1 MPEPCH
7 YWTQRFPVAT
17 LTLVEHEGEIVLCSF
32 GQDIRLL
39 RPYVKQYFPGA
50 RLVKDRGP
58 LAAALQQLKEYF
70 EKKRTVFD
78 IPLSMHG
85 TPFQLRVW
93 KQLLKVKFGDTA
105 SYLDLARALGNR
117 NLVRAIG
124 GAMGANPIAIIV
136 PCHRVIGASGKLVG
150 YGGGV
155 DVKERLLRLEGS
167 FLI

>member
-1 MPEPCH
+1 MDICH

-17 LTLVEHEGEIVLCSF
+17 LTLVEHGGEIVMCSF

-39 RPYVKQYFPGA
+39 RPFVKQYFPGA
-50 RLVKDRGP
+50 KLVKDRAP
-58 LAAALQQLKEYF
+58 LAKALAQLKEYF
-70 EKKRTVFD
+70 DQKRSTFD
-78 IPLSMHG
+78 LPLAMHG

-93 KQLLKVKFGDTA
+93 KQLMKVKFGETA

-117 NLVRAIG
+117 HLVRAVG

-136 PCHRVIGASGKLVG
+136 PCHRVIGARGKLVG

-155 DVKERLLRLEGS
+155 DVKERLLRVEGAT
-167 FLI
+167 LL